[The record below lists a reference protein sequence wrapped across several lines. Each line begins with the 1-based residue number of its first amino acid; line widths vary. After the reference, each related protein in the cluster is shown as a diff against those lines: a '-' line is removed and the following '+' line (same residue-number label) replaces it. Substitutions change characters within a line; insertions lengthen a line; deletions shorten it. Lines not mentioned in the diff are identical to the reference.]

1 MNSLDLI
8 KRLVNENGNVD
19 DIIKE
24 LNNYKNNSKIHSKI
38 NSNNNDLI
46 NLRKDNNLKCF
57 NNKNIHFNK
66 IKDPYSK
73 DLINYDLNDFI
84 YNEKLISNGDLNELL
99 PKLSCFELDSK
110 KYNGLNFND
119 LQFNEPDSFNE
130 LKPLDIIQFNNNNV
144 DIGLFIIDIY
154 NSDLNLIDS
163 CSLKLLKYS
172 KSYINDDNDEN
183 SYMEVGNDIN
193 LDDNGEE
200 IPGQVDV
207 KISTVKD
214 TYGNVYKIKEN
225 TTLSQI
231 DEYLNEENV
240 LFPSNQSKSLNE
252 IYINHGNYNEINE
265 TNEINN
271 YIKGFLLFNS
281 YSINDD
287 NKPNLNEPHLT
298 MIWLNQPILFNYN
311 KLENTI
317 KIGNFFNY
325 YGKESKLKFTN
336 DLSDNDLNQLCL
348 PINSDFYKNNFKD
361 LEINSL
367 KIFEKSI

>member
-8 KRLVNENGNVD
+8 KRLVNENGNID

-24 LNNYKNNSKIHSKI
+24 LNNYKNNSKII
-38 NSNNNDLI
+38 SNNNDLI
-46 NLRKDNNLKCF
+46 NLRKDNNLKTF

-66 IKDPYSK
+66 IKDPYNN

-84 YNEKLISNGDLNELL
+84 YNDKLISNGRLDELL

-110 KYNGLNFND
+110 KFNDLKFND
-119 LQFNEPDSFNE
+119 LQFDDKTNSFNK

-154 NSDLNLIDS
+154 NLDLDLIDS
-163 CSLKLLKYS
+163 CSLKLLNYS
-172 KSYINDDNDEN
+172 KSFINYDNDEN
-183 SYMEVGNDIN
+183 NYMEVGNDIN

-200 IPGQVDV
+200 IPGRIDI
-207 KISTVKD
+207 KFSTVKD
-214 TYGNVYKIKEN
+214 TNGNVYELKKDV
-225 TTLSQI
+225 TLSQI

-240 LFPSNQSKSLNE
+240 LFPSNHSKSLNE
-252 IYINHGNYNEINE
+252 IYINHNNNNNNEINE
-265 TNEINN
+265 TNEIIN

-281 YSINDD
+281 YSINDK
-287 NKPNLNEPHLT
+287 NEPNLNEPHLT

-325 YGKESKLKFTN
+325 NGKESKLFFNN
-336 DLSDNDLNQLCL
+336 DLKENDLNQLCL
-348 PINSDFYKNNFKD
+348 PINSDFYKNNFND
-361 LEINSL
+361 LTINNL
-367 KIFEKSI
+367 KIFQIKN